1 VRVMGGN
8 GGAGRLGVVATHKHP
23 RIAPSPLKKFRLR
36 FDDIIYSLGFF
47 FYFLKK
53 HQLPASPMKF

>member
-1 VRVMGGN
+1 MGGN
-8 GGAGRLGVVATHKHP
+8 GGAGRLGVVATYKHP

-47 FYFLKK
+47 FIF
-53 HQLPASPMKF
+53 